1 MIIMLGLK
9 LLENIGFNII
19 VKDSN
24 YEYNGK
30 VVPRVTHILSSM
42 LHEDSLM
49 IWSNNI
55 GLYQRKK
62 YKDTLE
68 MSATIGTHTHNGIE
82 AYIKDDIYSL
92 DLSHLPPSSINSI
105 NNGIESFKYWY
116 DNITKSHNVE
126 VVGIEQPLSCEWFGG
141 TYDFLV
147 RIDGKLYLVDF
158 KTSNHISCRYFYQ
171 LAAYKYM
178 LSLQGITIDGC
189 IILQV
194 SKSNIG
200 FNEYLLDLNN
210 QKHKKFLDDCTE
222 CFFSLVYA
230 YYNRL
235 YTENEFKEYMSER

>member
-1 MIIMLGLK
+1 MLGIS
-9 LLENIGFNII
+9 LLESLGFQIN
-19 VKDSN
+19 VKESD
-24 YEYNGK
+24 YQYNGK
-30 VVPRVTHILSSM
+30 IVPRVTHILSSM
-42 LHEDSLM
+42 LHEDGLM
-49 IWSNNI
+49 IWSNTI

-62 YKDTLE
+62 YKDTLQ

-82 AYIKDDIYSL
+82 AYIKNKIYNF
-92 DLSHLPPSSINSI
+92 DLSLLPQSSIDSI

-116 DNITKSHNVE
+116 DNIIKSHNVE
-126 VVGIEQPLSCEWFGG
+126 VLGIEQVLTCEWFGG

-147 RIDGKLYLVDF
+147 KIDGKIYLVDF

-178 LSLQGITIDGC
+178 LSLQGMYIDGC

-194 SKSNIG
+194 SKKNIG
-200 FNEYLLDLNN
+200 FKEYMVDLDDES
-210 QKHKKFLDDCTE
+210 HKKFMDDCTE

-235 YTENEFKEYMSER
+235 YTENKFKQLYNQ

>member
-1 MIIMLGLK
+1 MLGLK
-9 LLENIGFNII
+9 LLENIGFNIK

-30 VVPRVTHILSSM
+30 TVPRVTHILSSM
-42 LHEDSLM
+42 LHADALM
-49 IWSNNI
+49 IWSNSI

-68 MSATIGTHTHNGIE
+68 ISATIGTHTHNGIE
-82 AYIKDDIYSL
+82 AYIKDEIYNL
-92 DLSHLPPSSINSI
+92 DLSHLPQSSI
-105 NNGIESFKYWY
+105 NNGINSFKYWY
-116 DNITKSHNVE
+116 DNINKSHNVE
-126 VVGIEQPLSCEWFGG
+126 VIGIEQPLSCEWFGG

-147 RIDGKLYLVDF
+147 KIDGKVYLVDF

-178 LSLQGITIDGC
+178 LELQGINIDGC

-194 SKSNIG
+194 SKKNIG
-200 FNEYLLDLNN
+200 FNEYMVDLGN
-210 QKHKKFLDDCTE
+210 QEHKKFMEDCLE

-235 YTENEFKEYMSER
+235 YTEEEFKKLY